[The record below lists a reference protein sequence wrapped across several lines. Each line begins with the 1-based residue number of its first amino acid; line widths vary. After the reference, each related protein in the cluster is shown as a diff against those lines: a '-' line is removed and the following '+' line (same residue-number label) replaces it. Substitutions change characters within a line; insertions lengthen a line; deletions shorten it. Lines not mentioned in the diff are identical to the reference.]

1 MESLIKSNHKKI
13 LYRVVIVNFT
23 ACRCYFKTY
32 RVNMFGVQPKFHVCI
47 VKNLNVDV
55 DIAYIYLTKFFLEH
69 KYAMKGFYKEFIL
82 QWLSVAILWSRWYL
96 KNRHL
101 NCPKIRKL
109 DFFLSWSYLLGF
121 YWILTK
127 IWYISLCK
135 STLLIE
141 TEIRQM

>member
-1 MESLIKSNHKKI
+1 MESLIKSNNNKI

-69 KYAMKGFYKEFIL
+69 KYAMKGFYKEFTL
-82 QWLSVAILWSRWYL
+82 LGLSVVIANIQIFQFLPVQQKNLDRLYICVVVCSVVGCNNGLTAMLLWPL
-96 KNRHL
+96 KML
-101 NCPKIRKL
+101 KSLKL
-109 DFFLSWSYLLGF
+109 
-121 YWILTK
+121 K
-127 IWYISLCK
+127 CH
-135 STLLIE
+135 
-141 TEIRQM
+141 QN